1 MLRTRSIYFHIG
13 AVLLTILVALAGCAG
28 DSDKGGQQTAESASE
43 KPAMA
48 AREGYQIVEV
58 NGITFEWKT
67 SGDVLEGVMEADTDG
82 WIAVGFDPSK
92 GMQDANIII
101 GYVEDSA
108 VFIRDDFGT
117 WFTSHGDDEEL
128 GGTKDVSILGG
139 SEIGGKTV
147 IEFSIPL
154 NSQDTKDKPL
164 IPGNEYSIILAYGT
178 KDDFK
183 GMHRKKGKAEIRL

>member
-1 MLRTRSIYFHIG
+1 
-13 AVLLTILVALAGCAG
+13 
-28 DSDKGGQQTAESASE
+28 
-43 KPAMA
+43 MA
-48 AREGYQIVEV
+48 AREGYQVVEV
-58 NGITFEWKT
+58 NGITFQWKT
-67 SGDVLEGVMEADTDG
+67 SEVALEGVLEAETDG

-101 GYVEDSA
+101 GYVEDST

-117 WFTSHGDDEEL
+117 WFTSHADDEGL

-139 SEIGGKTV
+139 SENGGKTV
-147 IEFSIPL
+147 IEFSIHL
-154 NSQDTKDKPL
+154 DSQDAKDKPL
-164 IPGNEYSIILAYGT
+164 IPGNEYTLILAYGA